1 MSSTSKTAKKI
12 RRHNRVRAKISGT
25 ADCPRLSVFRSN
37 RGMYLQA
44 IDDTKGLTLAS
55 AHSREVKVKGNKTEV
70 SQALGV
76 LMAEKL
82 LAKKISKIVF
92 DRGSSAYHGRVQAA
106 AEGARQAGLQF

>member
-1 MSSTSKTAKKI
+1 MSSINKTAKKI
-12 RRHNRVRAKISGT
+12 RRHYRVRAKISGT

-55 AHSREVKVKGNKTEV
+55 AHSREVKVKSNKTEV

-76 LMAEKL
+76 LIAEKL
-82 LAKKISKIVF
+82 LAKKVSQIVF
-92 DRGSSAYHGRVQAA
+92 DRGSNAYHGRVQAA